1 MEERS
6 GHGPAGPPYRRRPPV
21 LPGEPPYYTT
31 DTCAGC
37 GAIVHGIHG
46 RWTCAACGT
55 CSPYQEP
62 PEGWASEI
70 TQEELATNTVGYDVP
85 PEPRRS

>member
-1 MEERS
+1 MDEFS
-6 GHGPAGPPYRRRPPV
+6 AGASPDPPYPWRSPA

-46 RWTCAACGT
+46 RWTCAACGA

-62 PEGWASEI
+62 PEGWSTEI
-70 TQEELATNTVGYDVP
+70 TAEELAANTVGYDP
-85 PEPRRS
+85 PQAGR